1 MKNIFFIIL
10 ICIYCTS
17 DAQIKRFI
25 YEYTTVPDATDT
37 ANKEINMMYLDITRK
52 GSEFFDGHKYISDST
67 LVSMAKKISLL
78 CLREMLNLL
87 ITE

>member
-37 ANKEINMMYLDITRK
+37 ANKEINMMYLDITQK
-52 GSEFFDGHKYISDST
+52 GSEFF
-67 LVSMAKKISLL
+67 
-78 CLREMLNLL
+78 
-87 ITE
+87 